1 MSATARVET
10 FQEAINRKNR
20 ETAAARRNQ
29 FGKKATD
36 QKVHENL
43 FKSVE
48 TYIEA
53 FKKDSAST
61 NTAAAFREMSSSM
74 TLSRRNLKP

>member
-10 FQEAINRKNR
+10 VQEAIERKNR
-20 ETAAARRNQ
+20 ETAGVRRNQ
-29 FGKKATD
+29 FSKKATD

-48 TYIEA
+48 IYIEA
-53 FKKDSAST
+53 VRIDPASK
-61 NTAAAFREMSSSM
+61 NTSAAFREMSLAM